1 MAKTTPKPTTPT
13 IKKPAPKPAPKPKP
27 TPPPVPPN
35 ATPAQ
40 PPPVT
45 ESPLTTDQVNA
56 YQQVLNLFKQYDLDS
71 LAPAI
76 LKFAQ
81 QGYDT
86 TTISVL
92 LQDTPEYKQRFIA
105 NDARRKAGLP
115 ALSPAE
121 YISTERSY
129 RQVLQSFG
137 LPSGFYDS
145 PDDFQSWIGTDV
157 SPSEINDRAQIA
169 SDAVNSS
176 DPAYVQALQQ
186 MGLGHGDMV
195 ASVLDQKKALPVL
208 KKIVSA
214 SQIGAEGIRQGL
226 NVDTGRALQWA
237 SQGITQQQ
245 AAQAYTAIGEN
256 VGEAQALGQRY
267 GEQFGQ
273 TDLEDELL
281 GGSGLASA
289 KRKRLAAAEQGAF
302 AGSAGADKT
311 SLGKQTKGSY

>member
-1 MAKTTPKPTTPT
+1 MTSSRIRLRRHLRRSLAIPSHRLRPS
-13 IKKPAPKPAPKPKP
+13 
-27 TPPPVPPN
+27 
-35 ATPAQ
+35 Q
-40 PPPVT
+40 H
-45 ESPLTTDQVNA
+45 NA
-56 YQQVLNLFKQYDLDS
+56 YEQVLNLFKQYDLDS
-71 LAPAI
+71 LGPAI

-92 LQDTPEYKQRFIA
+92 LQDTPEYKQRFAA

-145 PDDFQSWIGTDV
+145 PSDFTSWIGTDV

-169 SDAVNSS
+169 SDAVHSS
-176 DPAYVQALQQ
+176 DPAYLQALEQ

-208 KKIVSA
+208 KKIVAA

-245 AAQAYTAIGEN
+245 ASQAYTAIGEN
-256 VGEAQALGQRY
+256 VHQAEALGQRY

-289 KRKRLAAAEQGAF
+289 KRKRLAAAEQGTF
-302 AGSAGADKT
+302 AGTAGADKT